1 MPTLELFFAPDV
13 KVSSVPSMKT
23 AMFLGMTSL
32 CHLREGDEV
41 AGAVAEDGL
50 GRAVEGGAAG
60 VDDVGAGGGG
70 GGGGGAGGGRAR
82 LGVDVVDLGEERG
95 GAEGIRAAEDLRLV
109 GADGGPRLVHDLDA
123 VAREDDEGEGIAVRD
138 FGGALEAEGVPQRE
152 ERLDAVDDENGCEFL
167 DHAPK
172 IGAGRS
178 RR

>member
-41 AGAVAEDGL
+41 AGAVAEDRL
-50 GRAVEGGAAG
+50 GRAVKRRAAG
-60 VDDVGAGGGG
+60 VDDGGESAAHGS
-70 GGGGGAGGGRAR
+70 
-82 LGVDVVDLGEERG
+82 DVVDLDEERG
-95 GAEGIRAAEDLRLV
+95 GAERMSAAEDLRLV
-109 GADGGPRLVHDLDA
+109 GTDGGPRLVHDFDA
-123 VAREDDEGEGIAVRD
+123 VARQDDEAEGVAVRD